1 MALSAMGR
9 SHYSVLSVVGGGHV
23 VRECPSPGNMNWE
36 ELNQVE
42 PAPVEI
48 DPESKP
54 SNQQ

>member
-1 MALSAMGR
+1 MFQ
-9 SHYSVLSVVGGGHV
+9 VGGWGHV
-23 VRECPSPGNMNWE
+23 IRECPSPGNMNWE

-54 SNQQ
+54 SSQQ